1 LTSVFSGHKAGLADV
16 ALQFVVSGNS
26 RPVEVVDLGNFGE
39 GYKLDDDVNSG
50 VLGGKEQDAGDFA
63 KETADEL
70 HKADAEGDT
79 WKLELIGVV
88 GAEFHHALA
97 LLDVSL
103 GLEMH
108 E

>member
-1 LTSVFSGHKAGLADV
+1 LASVFGGHKARLADV

-26 RPVEVVDLGNFGE
+26 RPVEVVDLGNFGK
-39 GYKLDDDVNSG
+39 GHKLDDDINSG
-50 VLGGKEQDAGDFA
+50 VLSGKEQDAGDFA
-63 KETADEL
+63 KETSDEL

-79 WKLELIGVV
+79 WKLKLVGVV

-103 GLEMH
+103 GLKMH